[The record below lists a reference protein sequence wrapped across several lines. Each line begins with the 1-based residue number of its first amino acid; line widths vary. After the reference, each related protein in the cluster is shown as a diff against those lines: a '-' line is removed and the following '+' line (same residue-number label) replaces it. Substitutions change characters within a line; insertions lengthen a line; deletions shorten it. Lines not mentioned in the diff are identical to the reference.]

1 MHSLED
7 LILFLESNKKTVT
20 DITGWSF
27 QSEGSDWTMAHDVYY
42 KDDVPITW
50 KEIGELFSAPKK
62 RKKKK

>member
-27 QSEGSDWTMAHDVYY
+27 QFDNSDWTMAHDVYY
-42 KDDVPITW
+42 RDDVPITW
-50 KEIGELFSAPKK
+50 KAIGELFSASKK